1 LKILWDVEKHVETR
15 VSLSKQLGISVS
27 TFDTI
32 IKNCNIIEENANQCG
47 PTAKK
52 QKYVKK
58 SRSEELQN
66 IVKEWFE
73 NARSSNL
80 PVSGVVLQEKAMN
93 IAKRLQI

>member
-1 LKILWDVEKHVETR
+1 MTTQKERKKKFSLEEKLKILWDVEKHVETR

-52 QKYVKK
+52 QKYVK
-58 SRSEELQN
+58 
-66 IVKEWFE
+66 
-73 NARSSNL
+73 
-80 PVSGVVLQEKAMN
+80 
-93 IAKRLQI
+93 